1 MEGGPTIL
9 QAFEQA
15 ALAMMGYMTE
25 LDCVSV
31 DEDLTPLFGD
41 VSAEDL
47 ESLLY
52 TFLEEVLFLFSTE
65 FIVFKKI
72 EITHFDKKAFRVVF
86 RCFGERWD
94 EHKHPQGTEIK
105 AITYSA
111 MCIVEEKEK
120 AELWVIV
127 DI

>member
-65 FIVFKKI
+65 YARTTSLSLCVVIMLSLLLGSSYSKKLKLLI
-72 EITHFDKKAFRVVF
+72 SIRRPFVWFFVVLG
-86 RCFGERWD
+86 RGGMSTNI
-94 EHKHPQGTEIK
+94 HKEQR
-105 AITYSA
+105 
-111 MCIVEEKEK
+111 
-120 AELWVIV
+120 
-127 DI
+127 